1 MCGLVG
7 YFSRSNCDA
16 NIIHNMLHKI
26 RHRGPDSFGVWES
39 LECNIHF
46 GHVRLSI
53 VELSSAGHQPMSTS
67 CGRFTIIFNGEIYNH
82 LDIRKELGNE
92 IKWTGTSDTETL
104 LKSISTWGVSGT
116 LNKAVG
122 MFSFALWDSVERSLY
137 LARDRIG
144 EKPLYYGW
152 CNGSFLFGS
161 ELKALK
167 SHPDFD
173 AEIDWEAVNGYLH
186 NNYISSPLTI
196 YSKLKQLRPG
206 HYIKMSH
213 DDLLSG
219 DTPVLYKYWSLSFPV
234 SENKHRYVDSE
245 SKLEALLSESV
256 SLQSIADV
264 KVGAFL
270 SGGIDSTTVVAMLKK
285 SGRDVSTFSIGMP
298 NKQYDESRHA
308 EDIAKYIGTQHYTH
322 MITPQEA
329 LEVIDKIPA
338 IWDEPFADSSQI
350 PTYLVSKFAKEHVTV
365 ALSGDGGDELF
376 MGYNQYPLLRKIWGT
391 RYLSNL
397 HLDTMAKIITKMGFK
412 HSSIIARKILNLS
425 QGWRCKT
432 PFLLNDFWM
441 DKYRNTEFPLLQPVP
456 YKRNL
461 DLNYL
466 DGISAITQHDL
477 NYYLC
482 DDILTKVDRASMAVS
497 LETRAPFLDHRIVEF
512 AFGLPTSF
520 KMDKYNQK
528 KILKSVLYKH
538 VDSKLLE
545 RPKQGFS
552 LPMNQWLR
560 AELKGW
566 ARDRLDSLPE
576 GVFDKVVV
584 DNLWKE
590 HIDDVKDNSERI
602 WALSN
607 LANFLESHE

>member
-7 YFSRSNCDA
+7 YYSRSKQDA
-16 NIIHNMLHKI
+16 NVINNMLNKI
-26 RHRGPDSFGVWES
+26 RHRGPDSFGVWND
-39 LECNIHF
+39 LKCNIHF

-82 LDIRKELGNE
+82 HNIRKELGDD
-92 IKWTGTSDTETL
+92 IKWMGTSDTETL
-104 LKSISTWGVSGT
+104 LNSISAWGISVALEKT
-116 LNKAVG
+116 VG
-122 MFSFALWDSVERSLY
+122 MFAFALWDSTERSLY
-137 LARDRIG
+137 LARDRMG

-173 AEIDWEAVNGYLH
+173 SEIDWVAVNGYLH

-206 HYIKMSH
+206 HYIKMSY

-219 DTPVLYKYWSLSFPV
+219 DTQEPYKYWSLPFSIRDNKYRYEEAE
-234 SENKHRYVDSE
+234 SE
-245 SKLEALLSESV
+245 LEYLLTESV

-270 SGGIDSTTVVAMLKK
+270 SGGIDSTTIVAMLKK
-285 SGRDVSTFSIGMP
+285 NGQDVSTFSIGMP
-298 NKQYDESRHA
+298 NKQYDESHHA
-308 EDIAKYIGTQHYTH
+308 EQIAKYLGTQHYTH

-329 LEVIDKIPA
+329 LEVIDKIPE

-376 MGYNQYPLLRKIWGT
+376 MGYNQYPLLDKIWKT
-391 RYLSNL
+391 RSLSKL
-397 HLDTMAKIITKMGFK
+397 HLDTMVKIITKMGLK
-412 HSSIIARKILNLS
+412 NSNIIIKRILNLS
-425 QGWRCKT
+425 QGWSCRT

-441 DKYRNTEFPLLQPVP
+441 DKYRNANFPLLQPVSH
-456 YKRNL
+456 KRDL

-512 AFGLPTSF
+512 AFSLPTSF

-538 VDSKLLE
+538 IDSKLLE

-552 LPMNQWLR
+552 LPMSYWLR

-576 GVFDKVVV
+576 GVFDKAAV
-584 DNLWKE
+584 NNIWKE
-590 HIDDVKDNSERI
+590 HVNDTKDNSERI

-607 LANFLESHE
+607 LANFLESQ

>member
-1 MCGLVG
+1 
-7 YFSRSNCDA
+7 
-16 NIIHNMLHKI
+16 MLHKI
-26 RHRGPDSFGVWES
+26 RHRGPDSFGIWAD

-82 LDIRKELGNE
+82 LDIRRELGNN
-92 IKWTGTSDTETL
+92 IKWSGTSDTETL
-104 LKSISTWGVSGT
+104 LKSISTWGVSST
-116 LNKAVG
+116 LKKMVG

-137 LARDRIG
+137 LARDRMG

-152 CNGSFLFGS
+152 CNGSFIFGS

-173 AEIDWEAVNGYLH
+173 AEIDWQAINGYLH

-206 HYIKMSH
+206 HYIKMSY

-219 DTPVLYKYWSLSFPV
+219 NIPVLYKYWALSFPV
-234 SENKHRYVDSE
+234 SDNNCRYVDSVSE
-245 SKLEALLSESV
+245 LETLLTESV

-270 SGGIDSTTVVAMLKK
+270 SGGIDSTTIVAMLKK

-298 NKQYDESRHA
+298 NKQFDESHHA
-308 EDIAKYIGTQHYTH
+308 EQIAKYIGTQHYTH

-329 LEVIDKIPA
+329 LEVIDNIPA

-350 PTYLVSKFAKEHVTV
+350 PTYLVSKFAKEYVTV

-376 MGYNQYPLLRKIWGT
+376 MGYNQYPLLKRIWDT
-391 RYLSNL
+391 RFLSNL
-397 HLDTMAKIITKMGFK
+397 HLEFIANIMTKMGFK
-412 HSSIIARKILNLS
+412 NSNVIVKRALNLS

-441 DKYRNTEFPLLQPVP
+441 DKYRNAEFPLLKPI
-456 YKRNL
+456 RCERDL
-461 DLNYL
+461 DLNYS

-497 LETRAPFLDHRIVEF
+497 LETRAPFLDHRVVEF
-512 AFGLPTSF
+512 AFALPTSF
-520 KMDKYNQK
+520 KLDKYNQK

-552 LPMNQWLR
+552 LPMKYWLK

-566 ARDRLDSLPE
+566 ARDRLDSLPDD
-576 GVFDKVVV
+576 VFDKVVV
-584 DNLWKE
+584 DNIWKD
-590 HIDDVKDNSERI
+590 HINDIKDNSERI
-602 WALSN
+602 WGLSN
-607 LANFLESHE
+607 LANFLELQ